1 MISPVKVNYPSLV
14 KKMAHTTGT
23 YDTKDLVM
31 LFMCLGEPM
40 SVIAWKIGFID
51 ANTIGCVALEVVLHL
66 SHLHFRCYCHSF
78 RHGSHVPMV
87 LFVEI
92 LRDTCEHR
100 MQHPAKIEDWS
111 SNIDCPS
118 LSQYRPKADK
128 DNLQKK

>member
-1 MISPVKVNYPSLV
+1 
-14 KKMAHTTGT
+14 
-23 YDTKDLVM
+23 
-31 LFMCLGEPM
+31 
-40 SVIAWKIGFID
+40 
-51 ANTIGCVALEVVLHL
+51 
-66 SHLHFRCYCHSF
+66 
-78 RHGSHVPMV
+78 MV